1 MQGTQL
7 ELGKT
12 CSGSLNGRNFGIS
25 QLPMF
30 DAGELLLKVSIAI
43 TSITVSFMDSNV
55 ILTDKKKETHCVI
68 LSLVSQ

>member
-30 DAGELLLKVSIAI
+30 DAGELLLKVSI
-43 TSITVSFMDSNV
+43 SITVSFMDSNV